1 MNHLGLPQAA
11 LGDTPMSR
19 QLVAAPRVLEQKQ
32 FGVPM
37 VPHSSDLPKKFVRSR
52 RRRLSRPTFPLF
64 QASPHR
70 SEGDR
75 CKDEQDADDVH
86 DRR

>member
-1 MNHLGLPQAA
+1 MVPVPVPIGTSDAA
-11 LGDTPMSR
+11 LKG
-19 QLVAAPRVLEQKQ
+19 APSHLPI
-32 FGVPM
+32 GVPV
-37 VPHSSDLPKKFVRSR
+37 VPHYSDLPKKFVRSR